1 MLFITNCIVP
11 MLIYAITFLL
21 LSEAITIC
29 LYCVEPDIIRYI
41 PWMYVIIIIMVAI
54 ASVLFS
60 LLGEQIYLSYLS

>member
-1 MLFITNCIVP
+1 MIFVSNCIVP
-11 MLIYAITFLL
+11 IIIYAITFLL

-41 PWMYVIIIIMVAI
+41 PWMYVVIIIMVAI

-60 LLGEQIYLSYLS
+60 LVGEQIYLLYLS